1 MKSFITKVGRES
13 SRTAAA
19 TTAAAA
25 TAGDD
30 TTDDDCIAEKCSIL
44 NQKLDAL
51 LNTLDMEAQAAQSLT
66 GARAAQSLT
75 GAQTAQ
81 SLTGARA
88 AQSLTGAHAEALSR
102 RASPTSALHGH
113 VMIST
118 SATQQVRVRRR
129 SGNWFRKSSG
139 SLFRTLLYMVYVV
152 YFIGSHLASH

>member
-19 TTAAAA
+19 TTTAAA

-51 LNTLDMEAQAAQSLT
+51 LNTLDMEAQAAQSLK
-66 GARAAQSLT
+66 
-75 GAQTAQ
+75 GAQAAQ

-88 AQSLTGAHAEALSR
+88 AQSLTGAHVEALSR

-113 VMIST
+113 VMTST

-139 SLFRTLLYMVYVV
+139 SLFRTLLDMFAW
-152 YFIGSHLASH
+152 FISLVLT